1 MFKANRGA
9 FGLGLE
15 FGFEPSGLAQYGCGC
30 VCACG
35 WGVCMCICVFPH
47 RWLRMFFHF
56 ININLALF
64 SFFFFCYLGPYVL
77 KLPPRCI
84 ELDYAIF
91 IYFLMFLVMKS
102 LVGALF
108 SLVL

>member
-35 WGVCMCICVFPH
+35 WGVCVCV
-47 RWLRMFFHF
+47 
-56 ININLALF
+56 
-64 SFFFFCYLGPYVL
+64 Y
-77 KLPPRCI
+77 
-84 ELDYAIF
+84 
-91 IYFLMFLVMKS
+91 IYMTYI
-102 LVGALF
+102 
-108 SLVL
+108 LVLEISREHFTEIIFGISPKNFLGNNLFHSDSSYVFIK